1 MENISLSLKDAESFL
16 KDHGRHY
23 VFPVEP
29 LFAIGLADD
38 EGTHGVAVIGSVDSE
53 SAQIAHIYVDGS
65 FHGYSLLYGCCVR
78 AVMALGYK
86 RLILK

>member
-16 KDHGRHY
+16 KDHERHY
-23 VFPVEP
+23 IFPVEP
-29 LFAIGLADD
+29 FCAIGLHD
-38 EGTHGVAVIGSVDSE
+38 ETGLHGVAIIGALDSE

-65 FHGYSLLYGCCVR
+65 YQGYSILYGCCVR
-78 AVMALGYK
+78 ALMALGYK